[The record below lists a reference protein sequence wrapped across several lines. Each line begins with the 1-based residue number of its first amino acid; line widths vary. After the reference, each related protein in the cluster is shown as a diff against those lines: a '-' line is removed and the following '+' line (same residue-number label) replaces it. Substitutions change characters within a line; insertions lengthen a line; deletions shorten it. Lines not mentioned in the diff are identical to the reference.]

1 MALHYNISIENMFS
15 VLGDLS
21 DIEVAWTSISDT
33 IRAVIKNTIGY
44 KRPHRKPWL
53 SEEAVDTINAKAW
66 ACLVGDEA
74 EHKQLQGI
82 FRAKVKHN
90 REAYYK
96 SLAIETEDRLHQN
109 NLKVT
114 YRTIMRHSR
123 HHSDP

>member
-1 MALHYNISIENMFS
+1 MFS

-21 DIEVAWTSISDT
+21 DIEVTWTSISDT
-33 IRAVIKNTIGY
+33 IHAVIKNIIDY

-53 SEEAVDTINAKAW
+53 SEEAMDTISAKAW
-66 ACLVGDEA
+66 ACLVGDKA

-82 FRAKVKHN
+82 FRTKVKHD

-96 SLAIETEDRLHQN
+96 SLAIEAEDRLHQN
-109 NLKVT
+109 NLKVA